1 MRTSTSIVALIFTLL
16 PLTGT
21 FVPAALAANWQ
32 AIATPD
38 GQRVDIDRSR
48 IAFIDRGKAVAWS
61 RLLGNGTLPLGS
73 TRYTSIEQL
82 GRYDCDGRTYTILKR
97 VYLLGGV
104 PVKEERVS
112 SLREATIASDSAEDK
127 LLTEA
132 CRQYTASNRKATPL
146 PALPA
151 TTTATATATA
161 SKAAP
166 AATAAVPIPG
176 EQPAARVMLADVRQ
190 IAAGQEAH
198 LQTTAA
204 SSGDSLP
211 STSTSSTALPAS
223 PPAARLSLPNRADL
237 AARAAAE
244 KAALL
249 PGNSPARPP
258 TPAPTARNKTTPT
271 TAEESPS
278 SPSLSL
284 SPSSPPPPAAR
295 PSYLRQISR
304 GAPRRKVATPPPPPP
319 EPRLIRWSYDGEG
332 GPANWA
338 NLRSDYSACGF
349 GKRQSPIDIR
359 DAIRVDLAPIRFDYR
374 PSRFRVTDNGHTV
387 QVDVASGSSITLLGR
402 RFELTQLHF
411 HRPSEERINGR
422 AYDMSA
428 HLVHR
433 DLDGQIAVVA
443 VLLERQEENP
453 LIQLLWNHL
462 PLEVGQEVN
471 SEVAINLIDLI
482 PENRG
487 YWTYMGSLTTPPC
500 SEDVLWMVMKQPQPI
515 SAEQVS
521 IFARLYRNNARP
533 IQPVNGRIIKES
545 R

>member
-1 MRTSTSIVALIFTLL
+1 MRTSTSIVALAFTLL

-61 RLLGNGTLPLGS
+61 RLLGNGTLPFGS

-112 SLREATIASDSAEDK
+112 SLRESAIASDSAENK

-132 CRQYTASNRKATPL
+132 CRQYTASNRKATSR
-146 PALPA
+146 PA
-151 TTTATATATA
+151 TTTATA

-166 AATAAVPIPG
+166 AATVTAAVPIPE

-204 SSGDSLP
+204 SSGDPLS
-211 STSTSSTALPAS
+211 STSTSPASSTALPAS
-223 PPAARLSLPNRADL
+223 PPAARLSLPSRADL
-237 AARAAAE
+237 AAKAAAE
-244 KAALL
+244 KAVLL
-249 PGNSPARPP
+249 PESSPARPP
-258 TPAPTARNKTTPT
+258 TPAPTARNKTTPA
-271 TAEESPS
+271 TAEEPPSPPSTSSS
-278 SPSLSL
+278 SPL
-284 SPSSPPPPAAR
+284 PAAR

-304 GAPRRKVATPPPPPP
+304 GAPRRKVATPPPPP

-387 QVDVASGSSITLLGR
+387 QIDVAPGSSITLLGR

-443 VLLERQEENP
+443 ILLERQEENP

-533 IQPVNGRIIKES
+533 IQPVNGRLIKES